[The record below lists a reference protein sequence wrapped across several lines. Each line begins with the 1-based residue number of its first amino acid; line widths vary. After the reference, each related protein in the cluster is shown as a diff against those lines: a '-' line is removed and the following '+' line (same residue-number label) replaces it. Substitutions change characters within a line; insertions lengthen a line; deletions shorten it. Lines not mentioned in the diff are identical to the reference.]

1 MRPMVKLVANMHG
14 NEPVGRELIVHL
26 AKYLLKFSRAGD
38 DRVAIQ
44 QDFLARSAPKSAL
57 DAI

>member
-1 MRPMVKLVANMHG
+1 MVKLVANMHG